1 MPLVDR
7 RLLVDR
13 PTVTDPVIG
22 GEDSEDE
29 QEEKEGGEIEVF
41 GEGGGK
47 TVHGIEFGKDQ
58 DEIIKASN
66 LVAMLATGDDQPDE
80 VFRDVF
86 ANAAIQLNHLEAG
99 NEDIS
104 GISELS
110 DRINASSIG
119 GIVWEDSEED
129 SGDVVV
135 ETEEADE
142 ETTDSVEEDTES
154 SDSSEENSEEDDEWF
169 DEEEQDEETSEE

>member
-22 GEDSEDE
+22 GEDSAEE
-29 QEEKEGGEIEVF
+29 QDKEADEIEVF

-66 LVAMLATGDDQPDE
+66 LVAMLATGDDEPNK
-80 VFRDVF
+80 VFKDVF
-86 ANAAIQLNHLEAG
+86 ANAAIQLNHLKAAD
-99 NEDIS
+99 EDVS

-110 DRINASSIG
+110 DRIDASSIG
-119 GIVWEDSEED
+119 GIVWEDTQED
-129 SGDVVV
+129 SEDVVV
-135 ETEEADE
+135 ETEE
-142 ETTDSVEEDTES
+142 TDKEITDPVEEDTED

-169 DEEEQDEETSEE
+169 DEEEQDEETTEG

>member
-22 GEDSEDE
+22 GEDSENE
-29 QEEKEGGEIEVF
+29 QEEEGEIEVF

-86 ANAAIQLNHLEAG
+86 ANAAIQLNHLQAA

-104 GISELS
+104 GISDLS
-110 DRINASSIG
+110 DEINASSIG
-119 GIVWEDSEED
+119 NVVWEEEDEGSEQVVVSDESESGDGSEQEDESEDSED
-129 SGDVVV
+129 SSDTV
-135 ETEEADE
+135 EEMFSDQDENE
-142 ETTDSVEEDTES
+142 ETTEE
-154 SDSSEENSEEDDEWF
+154 
-169 DEEEQDEETSEE
+169 